1 MNIEDIRFNFLDTS
15 IVLKDRKKLR
25 RFISE
30 EIQKKGRIPGKI
42 YFFFCS
48 DKQLLGINKEFLKH
62 DYYTDII
69 TFNWNEKK
77 EISGEVYIS
86 VDRLREN
93 AENYGTTIKNELHR
107 LVFHGILHLLG
118 YSDKKRS
125 EKLKMT
131 REEDL
136 FLKNY
141 FES

>member
-1 MNIEDIRFNFLDTS
+1 MNIGDIRFNFLERS
-15 IVLKDRKKLR
+15 VGLKDRKRLK
-25 RFISE
+25 RFISK
-30 EIQKKGRIPGKI
+30 EIKKKGRVPGKI
-42 YFFFCS
+42 YVFFCS

-77 EISGEVYIS
+77 LISGEIYIS

-93 AENYGTTIKNELHR
+93 AENHGTTIKNELHR

-141 FES
+141 FET

>member
-1 MNIEDIRFNFLDTS
+1 MNIGDIRFNFLERS
-15 IVLKDRKKLR
+15 VGLKDRKRLK
-25 RFISE
+25 RFISK
-30 EIQKKGRIPGKI
+30 EIKKKGRVPGKI
-42 YFFFCS
+42 YVFFCS

-77 EISGEVYIS
+77 LISGEIYIS

-141 FES
+141 FET

>member
-1 MNIEDIRFNFLDTS
+1 MNIGDIRFNFLERS
-15 IVLKDRKKLR
+15 VGLKDRKRLK
-25 RFISE
+25 RFISK
-30 EIQKKGRIPGKI
+30 EIKKKGRVPGKI
-42 YFFFCS
+42 YVFFCS

-77 EISGEVYIS
+77 LISGEIYIS

>member
-1 MNIEDIRFNFLDTS
+1 MNIGDIRFNFLERS
-15 IVLKDRKKLR
+15 VVLKDRKRLK
-25 RFISE
+25 RFISK
-30 EIQKKGRIPGKI
+30 EITKKGRVPGKI
-42 YFFFCS
+42 YVFFCS

-69 TFNWNEKK
+69 TFNWNENKL
-77 EISGEVYIS
+77 ISGEIYIS